1 MLKQFLTD
9 MTSKSKTESVN
20 ENELTVPIIPTSSMI
35 IGPYTS
41 NTMDM
46 YRGKYLS
53 AILSVSEDT
62 RLVVMADR
70 ITDNDKDI
78 TLDDIR
84 PIGTLCDIKG
94 AMRYSRETTRVSI
107 EGKSRVLIKEIV
119 ETEPYLMARVEMLDY
134 SNREY
139 TVEEFAMFSLLKDKF
154 YNLMSIVGRLDDEK
168 ESGLDRK
175 MPDDGADY
183 ISAMSPLDE
192 EQFYSALECLDTKQ
206 RMKMLIEYIDMS
218 LRTAQLEVELES
230 KIASNF
236 AEEQKHRYLR
246 EKKELIDRE
255 LNGSGDTISEYR
267 EKINALPIEQEYKD
281 RLLKELDRLEGTP
294 LGSQEASV
302 TQSYFDCVLDLP
314 WTKEPAGEFDI
325 AEADAILEE
334 DHYGLEKVK
343 TRISEYLAVLKLTG
357 TMKSPILC
365 LVGPPGVGKTSIA
378 KSVARATKRKFTRLS
393 LGGMHDESE
402 IRGHRKTYVGAMPGR
417 IIAGL
422 RQVGSTNTVFLL
434 DEIDKLSKDYH
445 GDPASALLEVLD
457 PEQNSTFTDNYVEI
471 PFDLSPVMFITTANS
486 LSTIPAPL
494 MDRLEIIQL
503 DGYLPDEKLEIAKRH
518 LLGKQLEA
526 NGITGDNIII
536 SDDILSEIIENY
548 TREAGVRQLERSI
561 ASLCRKA
568 AKEVVAGREE
578 PLEITS
584 ERLREYL
591 GAQVGHYDTVED
603 TSYTGV
609 VNGLAWTAT
618 GGTTLP
624 LEAVIFKGKG
634 KVQLTGQ
641 LGDVM
646 KESASIAV
654 GYLEA
659 NSERYGI
666 DPKFWEENSIH
677 VHAPEG
683 AVPKD
688 GPSAGV
694 TMATVLLSAIRNLPV
709 SQKLAMTGEITLTG
723 RVLAIGGLREKL
735 MAALRAGID
744 RVIIPKQNEKDL
756 VDVPE
761 KIRENLSISFAEK
774 VDDVFSFVFG
784 DLNAEG

>member
-20 ENELTVPIIPTSSMI
+20 ENELTVPIIPTSAMI

-70 ITDNDKDI
+70 LTDNEKDI

-84 PIGTLCDIKG
+84 HIGTLCDIKG

-119 ETEPYLMARVEMLDY
+119 DTEPYLTARVEMLDY

-168 ESGLDRK
+168 ESGLDRM

-255 LNGSGDTISEYR
+255 LNGSTDSISEYR
-267 EKINALPIEQEYKD
+267 TKINALPIEQEYKD

-314 WTKEPAGEFDI
+314 WEKESAGEFDI
-325 AEADAILEE
+325 AEADRILDE

-378 KSVARATKRKFTRLS
+378 KSVARATGRKFTRLS

-518 LLGKQLEA
+518 LLGKQMEA
-526 NGITGDNIII
+526 NGITQDNIII
-536 SDDILSEIIENY
+536 SDDILNEIIENY

-568 AKEVVAGREE
+568 AKKVVAGSEE

-584 ERLREYL
+584 DSLREYL

-603 TSYTGV
+603 TSYVGV

-624 LEAVIFKGKG
+624 LEAVIFPGKG
-634 KVQLTGQ
+634 KLQLTGQ
-641 LGDVM
+641 LGEVM
-646 KESASIAV
+646 KESANIAV

-659 NSERYGI
+659 NAARYGI
-666 DPKFWEENSIH
+666 DPKFWEEHSIH

-694 TMATVLLSAIRNLPV
+694 TMVTVLLSAIRNLPV
-709 SQKLAMTGEITLTG
+709 SQKLAMTGEVTLTG

-761 KIRENLSISFAEK
+761 KIRESLSISFSEK
-774 VDDVFSFVFG
+774 VDDVLEFVFG
-784 DLNAEG
+784 DINAES

>member
-1 MLKQFLTD
+1 MLKQFITD
-9 MTSKSKTESVN
+9 MTSKSKTVSVN
-20 ENELTVPIIPTSSMI
+20 ENELIVPIIPTSNML

-46 YRGKYLS
+46 YRGKYLK
-53 AILSVSEDT
+53 AIMDVADDT

-70 ITDNDKDI
+70 VNDGPVDI

-84 PIGTLCDIKG
+84 SIGTLCDIKG
-94 AMRYSRETTRVSI
+94 VMRYSRDTTRVSL
-107 EGKSRVLIKEIV
+107 EGKSRVLIREITDTDPV
-119 ETEPYLMARVEMLDY
+119 LMARVEVIEY
-134 SNREY
+134 THREY
-139 TVEEFAMFSLLKDKF
+139 SVEEFAMFSLLKDKF
-154 YNLMSIVGRLDDEK
+154 YSLMSIVGRLDDEK
-168 ESGLDRK
+168 DSGLDK
-175 MPDDGADY
+175 MLPDDGTDY
-183 ISAMSPLDE
+183 IMANSPITE
-192 EQFYSALECLDTKQ
+192 EQFYAVLESIETKS
-206 RMKMLIEYIDMS
+206 RMRMLIEYIDMS

-255 LNGSGDTISEYR
+255 LNGGGDAISEYR
-267 EKINALPIEQEYKD
+267 TKINALPIEQEYKD

-302 TQSYFDCVLDLP
+302 SQSYFDCVLDLP
-314 WTKEPAGEFDI
+314 WEKEAPGEFDI
-325 AEADAILEE
+325 KKADEILEE

-343 TRISEYLAVLKLTG
+343 TRISEYLAVLSLTG
-357 TMKSPILC
+357 SMKSPILC

-378 KSVARATKRKFTRLS
+378 KSVARATGRKFTRLA

-422 RQVGSTNTVFLL
+422 RQVGTTNTVFLL

-471 PFDLSPVMFITTANS
+471 PFDLSPVLFLTTANS

-503 DGYLPDEKLEIAKRH
+503 DGYLPDEKMEIAKRH
-518 LLGKQLEA
+518 LIKKQFEA
-526 NGITGDNIII
+526 NGVTADDIVI
-536 SDDILSEIIENY
+536 SDDILDEIINNY

-568 AKEVVAGREE
+568 AKAKVEGSEE
-578 PLEITS
+578 PLVVTKDS
-584 ERLREYL
+584 LREYL
-591 GAQVGHYDTVED
+591 GAQVGQYDVMED
-603 TSYTGV
+603 TSYVGV
-609 VNGLAWTAT
+609 VNGLAWTSV

-624 LEAVIFKGKG
+624 LEAVTWKGTG
-634 KVQLTGQ
+634 KLELTGQ

-646 KESASIAV
+646 KESAKEAI
-654 GYLEA
+654 GYLKA
-659 NSERYGI
+659 NAERYGI
-666 DPKFWEENSIH
+666 EPKFFDEHDMHIN
-677 VHAPEG
+677 APEG

-694 TMATVLLSAIRNLPV
+694 TMATVIFSAVTGRPV

-735 MAALRAGID
+735 MAAVRAKID

-756 VDVPE
+756 VDVPDKTKE
-761 KIRENLSISFAEK
+761 RLEISFAEN
-774 VDDVFSFVFG
+774 VDDVFRFVFG
-784 DLNAEG
+784 DDYVQS